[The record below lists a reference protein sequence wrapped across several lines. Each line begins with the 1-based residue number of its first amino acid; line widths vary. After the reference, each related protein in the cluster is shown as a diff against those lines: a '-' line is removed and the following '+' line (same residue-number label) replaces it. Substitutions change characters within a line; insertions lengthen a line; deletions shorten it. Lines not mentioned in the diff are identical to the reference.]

1 MAKCDMKM
9 PEDFLLKISKLGSNF
24 DSVADTVLQAG
35 GEVVLKR
42 VKSNLSSVI
51 GRGTKYD
58 SRSTGELEG
67 ALGLSPSKLN
77 RDGNHDIKVGFAEPR
92 SDGGSNA
99 KLANILEYGKHGQ
112 PAKPFLKP
120 AKTASRQECIDAM
133 TKALDEEVE
142 KLGACYPI
150 YKPLPKA
157 AACLWKRV
165 CSPAKPRTPIWS
177 SRRCRTA
184 LSSTPTTPQ
193 AAKRRRHGCPS
204 SQRAATPN

>member
-1 MAKCDMKM
+1 LAKAEMKM

-51 GRGTKYD
+51 GRGTKFK
-58 SRSTGELEG
+58 SRTTGELEG

-133 TKALDEEVE
+133 TQALDEEVE
-142 KLGACYPI
+142 KL
-150 YKPLPKA
+150 
-157 AACLWKRV
+157 
-165 CSPAKPRTPIWS
+165 
-177 SRRCRTA
+177 
-184 LSSTPTTPQ
+184 
-193 AAKRRRHGCPS
+193 
-204 SQRAATPN
+204 